1 MKPISIAQIKQWARG
16 KQYSGS
22 ASLFLKGVSTD
33 SRTLSPGELF
43 IPLRGERF
51 DGHDFVPSAF
61 RQGAAAVVIEEH
73 TASDIKAR
81 LMGDGLWETVPNIIT
96 VPDTLLALQEIAQ
109 GYRSLFDPQVIAITG
124 STGKTTT
131 KDMTASIVAEVGPM
145 LKSPENYNN
154 EIGLPLTLLQLEPW
168 HKIVVVEMG
177 MRGPGQIR
185 TLTKLAMPSI
195 GVITNI
201 GTVHL
206 ELLGSQRAIQRAKQE
221 LVETMEP
228 GSTIVLNADDPL
240 VREMAEVAVGK
251 DVIYYGWQTTIHDE
265 PSLAPGCTDASLVTA
280 THLVTHG
287 AKGISFTLCY
297 KGKSVEIQLPVPGRY
312 QVSNA
317 LAAAAAAMAAGA
329 SLDDVQMGLSRAT
342 LSGMRMQLIPWLD
355 GGLVIND
362 AYNANP
368 TSMAAA
374 LKTTQEIAVGR
385 PLILVLGDMLELG
398 QLSKEAHL
406 DIGRQAAGLKPAYL
420 VCVGTNA
427 RGFAE
432 GASKAGLSSER
443 IVECEDYTSA
453 EEAVLRVAN
462 PGDIILVKGSRGIAL
477 ENVVQALCTKL

>member
-1 MKPISIAQIKQWARG
+1 MKPISIAQIRQWAQG
-16 KQYSGS
+16 KQLSGS
-22 ASLFLKGVSTD
+22 ASLCISGVSTD
-33 SRTLSPGELF
+33 SRTINPGELF

-51 DGHDFVPSAF
+51 DGHDFVSSALG
-61 RQGAAAVVIEEH
+61 QGAAAVLIEEH
-73 TASDIKAR
+73 MVSDIKAR
-81 LMGDGLWETVPNIIT
+81 LMGDGLWEREPNII
-96 VPDTLLALQEIAQ
+96 VVADTLLALQEIAR
-109 GYRSLFDPQVIAITG
+109 GYRGLFEPQVIAITG

-131 KDMTASIVAEVGPM
+131 KDMTASITAKVGPT

-154 EIGLPLTLLQLEPW
+154 EIGLPLTLLQLEPR

-185 TLTKLAMPSI
+185 ALTKLAMPSI

-240 VREMAEVAVGK
+240 VREMAEVAIDK
-251 DVIYYGWQTTIHDE
+251 KVIYYGWQMTTHDQ
-265 PSLAPGCTDASLVTA
+265 PNLTPDCTDASLLTA
-280 THLVTHG
+280 THLVSHG

-297 KGKSVEIQLPVPGRY
+297 RERAIEIQLPVPGRY

-317 LAAAAAAMAAGA
+317 LAAAAAAIAAGA
-329 SLDDVQMGLSRAT
+329 SLVDVQMGLAKAT
-342 LSGMRMQLIPWLD
+342 LSTMRMQLIPWLD

-368 TSMAAA
+368 TSMVGA
-374 LKTTQEIAVGR
+374 LNTAQEIAAGR

-398 QLSKEAHL
+398 QLSEEAHL
-406 DIGRQAAGLKPAYL
+406 DIGRQAAELKPAYL
-420 VCVGTNA
+420 VCVGANA
-427 RGFAE
+427 KGFAE
-432 GASKAGLSSER
+432 GAMEAGMSSGK
-443 IVECEDYTSA
+443 IVECKDHIIA
-453 EEAVLRVAN
+453 KKIVPQLAN
-462 PGDIILVKGSRGIAL
+462 PGDVILVKGSRGIAL